1 MNSPNYISPHF
12 QKVHYPSS
20 SIRDFR
26 AAEGLNGGQVGDP
39 VTLVNVTKTE
49 YMYKYNDYG
58 GKSFEKAFDEH
69 TARSAE
75 WQDELGLNMYSMDM
89 RQYDPA
95 IARWVVQD
103 PIVHLNQSPYSSFD
117 GNPVYW
123 ADPSGAATTIREMWD
138 KTPEGGSTYWVNTG
152 DGNFEQAEEDN
163 NPPDDH
169 FDKNG
174 NYMYTDTRTTNN
186 IIIHPF
192 FSKPD
197 SYPFSSGEFDYE
209 VQLKDYY
216 FATENFNVLLAIL
229 NFYGPM
235 VGVFPENLQN
245 ESFSIAAFY
254 ETRVEGG
261 LPYGKLRYYNN
272 EKGSYHKYAI
282 GTGGNGRVTVMLRNG
297 KVSSLINDKFNL
309 QLFLYHE
316 GGTGGHLG
324 MPNATHATI
333 YRNQMEHPLFKMT
346 TPEFKK
352 HVKDNYKMYGG
363 E

>member
-1 MNSPNYISPHF
+1 MNPLSYIAPDFHPSLSPCI
-12 QKVHYPSS
+12 
-20 SIRDFR
+20 
-26 AAEGLNGGQVGDP
+26 GQIGDP
-39 VTLVNVTKTE
+39 VQLINVTKTE
-49 YMYKYNDYG
+49 YMYRYN
-58 GKSFEKAFDEH
+58 GKEF
-69 TARSAE
+69 
-75 WQDELGLNMYSMDM
+75 QDELGLNMYSMDM